1 MINYSIPKPH
11 PLCGCFIKI
20 NSESEYNQMREIA
33 VKCGFDVCDYNIS
46 PSLSWYRFDNDK
58 AVVYVSE
65 SNLTGQEITLSELR
79 ELAELSKIKFPCEM
93 EVRHCEKLSPVKQAV
108 IDFYKGQAVV
118 KVHDIGNFLT
128 YVHFHLPNHR
138 AGEIKAKIKEHQE
151 AIDKLNQELEG
162 IK

>member
-11 PLCGCFIKI
+11 ALYGHFIKI

-33 VKCGFDVCDYNIS
+33 EGCGFAVSDYNTN
-46 PSLSWYRFDNDK
+46 PLFYYRFDNDK
-58 AVVYVSE
+58 AVVYLGEVHLS
-65 SNLTGQEITLSELR
+65 GQEITLDELR
-79 ELAELSKIKFPCEM
+79 ELAELSKITLPCEM
-93 EVRHCEKLSPVKQAV
+93 EVWDIDAILTCRRNV
-108 IDFYKGQAVV
+108 IDFYKGLAVTEENGILYMW
-118 KVHDIGNFLT
+118 KNFRI
-128 YVHFHLPNHR
+128 PNHR